1 MGASTPSATGK
12 GKMSGDKMTR
22 ARVAFALLCGLAVCC
37 SVMYITA
44 DAGDNVEGESVLAPA
59 KSVYGI
65 GGPTSVDSTDV
76 QKAGTV
82 FTNTPDGR
90 MRLTDYLSN
99 VEREIAAEGAAR
111 KRDVA
116 AVRAQMDRNMAFNE
130 KARAALKKALL
141 FRMKKNEIKT
151 KSDLH
156 RAMRWTQMKFHRAA
170 VLSNKRMKI
179 NAERSKKIRMKIAA
193 DKRHAAAQLK
203 HQVLAQQRAMA
214 ALASAVNARI
224 KKTNKSVAVN
234 AAQIKSNAIAAQKAL
249 EKAVHKYDKKAANA
263 RALAAA
269 GRSKLAAQLR
279 AQDKATRQW
288 ANNKLKVVIAK
299 TAAQFR
305 RVRAKMQRD
314 RHHADFALKSATSRM
329 TASLNAF
336 RALNDKRFAKNVKRI
351 KHARK
356 EAAMRVARARAD
368 FRVRIRS
375 LRATVKQQVAKTNA
389 RITQLSGV
397 VDKNKLAQAKVN
409 ANVRAEMDRMIR
421 IGNKRYKEH
430 LKKDAELKRLVNANK
445 AANDRRLKAMANHYA
460 AELDKVR
467 TTMKKNRAHATR
479 MLAKKTAALYSAIAK
494 SEKAQMKENG
504 RLAKLTR
511 DARLDIADNLRK
523 AKADFAKRMAS
534 LHTTVIKNDKK
545 FEKKLDKLT
554 GIVRK
559 NAMKNAKGRHDL
571 AVLMASNKKML
582 QAEVQS
588 AVHKGEQ
595 RMMKAENMLKDM
607 NKKTKASLNMRITSK
622 VSLYAKKAAAQI
634 NNLRMSSKAARAE
647 MRKEMMMAV
656 KTAAQEA
663 KKNLA
668 AAYKQSRKMFRAAN
682 AKEAKA
688 AKASAAGRAKLAKSI
703 AAQQKAA
710 QRQLTDAVGTMSR
723 SLSALKVET
732 RKKIKKANKS
742 ITAYAD
748 QLIKEQKA
756 VNALMSSQMK
766 VLKGKIKKTRAH
778 SLRAI
783 GKANEKSAAGFASVN
798 RKIAAAMKKANKAA
812 KDRFAKLFAKMSK
825 QRKESN
831 QQLNAEVHKMNRNIA
846 KQAALEDARFQK
858 TVKNIKAARAAAT
871 KQVRDA
877 RKSFATRIATTTSSI
892 KDQES
897 RLLGEIKLVG
907 EELLSFKASQ
917 LRVNRRTTAEMKRI
931 TPLANLR
938 NSQSVRA
945 RGKLRALLD
954 ANKKAAH
961 EEVKA
966 LNALF
971 TRKLASVRTKAT
983 QDARQAGRDLRAA
996 TGKLYGKLAKVQL
1009 AAALANAKSAKKIN
1023 KYAKKSQAAIVA
1035 ARRSFNAR
1043 LVTMTN
1049 RVASNARKATRG
1061 LEVLTG
1067 VIRKYKPNGKKDRAL
1082 IRSQNKALGKD
1093 LQAKIDR
1100 YIQEGEARAKRIAHR
1115 ARRNLK
1121 AAKKSMLLEIS
1132 ARVEATADKIFKSV
1146 QGNHKKIADNY
1157 LSLKAYA
1164 VTARGKLSKYV
1175 KKGGKN
1181 LSSLGEL
1188 MTAVAALPGVK
1199 VPKAEGIGSGASSI
1213 PAIFSAKNVKVSNIA
1228 SKINGLVNEY
1238 SGVLARVRRVWPMG
1252 LGKYL
1257 LMKLEESML
1266 AKGVLQVDKVSGKK
1280 GNFVFVNGRTVGLSN
1295 KLNDFESLAVHMKA
1309 YEATLAALTAKLAG
1323 KVSRHNK
1330 KHIAYVKPPAWK
1342 GD

>member
-1 MGASTPSATGK
+1 MGALLLED
-12 GKMSGDKMTR
+12 MSGDKMTR
-22 ARVAFALLCGLAVCC
+22 ARVAFGLLCGLALCC

-44 DAGDNVEGESVLAPA
+44 DGDALEGESVLASGFGFSRSTRTVRVSRP
-59 KSVYGI
+59 KVHGI
-65 GGPTSVDSTDV
+65 GGPSSVHSTDV
-76 QKAGTV
+76 QKAGQI

-90 MRLTDYLSN
+90 MRLTDYLAN
-99 VEREIAAEGAAR
+99 VEKEIAAEGVAR

-116 AVRAQMDRNMAFNE
+116 NVRAQMDRNMAFNE
-130 KARAALKKALL
+130 AARRKMKAALLRRMAANARKA
-141 FRMKKNEIKT
+141 KH
-151 KSDLH
+151 DLM
-156 RAMRWTQMKFHRAA
+156 RAMRYTQWRFHKAAALQNARNRANIEKSA
-170 VLSNKRMKI
+170 
-179 NAERSKKIRMKIAA
+179 KIRAKVAA
-193 DKRHAAAQLK
+193 DKRHAAHAL
-203 HQVLAQQRAMA
+203 HVQVLAQQRATA
-214 ALASAVNARI
+214 AYASAINARI
-224 KKTNKSVAVN
+224 KKTDQAVAKN

-249 EKAVHKYDKKAANA
+249 AAAVSKFDKKANNA
-263 RALAAA
+263 KALAAK
-269 GRSKLAAQLR
+269 GRSKLAAQLAR
-279 AQDKATRQW
+279 QGRATRQW
-288 ANNKLKVVIAK
+288 ANNRLKVVMAK

-314 RHHADFALKSATSRM
+314 RHHADFALKAATSRM
-329 TASLNAF
+329 TASLNAAK
-336 RALNDKRFAKNVKRI
+336 ALNDKRFAKNVKRI

-494 SEKAQMKENG
+494 SERAQMKVNG
-504 RLAKLTR
+504 NLAKQTR
-511 DARLDIADNLRK
+511 DARLDIADGLRK
-523 AKADFAKRMAS
+523 AKNDFAKRMAN
-534 LHTTVIKNDKK
+534 LHSNIIKNDKK

-783 GKANEKSAAGFASVN
+783 GKANEKSAAGFAS
-798 RKIAAAMKKANKAA
+798 I
-812 KDRFAKLFAKMSK
+812 
-825 QRKESN
+825 
-831 QQLNAEVHKMNRNIA
+831 NRNIA

-931 TPLANLR
+931 TTLANLR

-966 LNALF
+966 LNAPF

-1009 AAALANAKSAKKIN
+1009 AAAIAN
-1023 KYAKKSQAAIVA
+1023 
-1035 ARRSFNAR
+1035 
-1043 LVTMTN
+1043 
-1049 RVASNARKATRG
+1049 
-1061 LEVLTG
+1061 
-1067 VIRKYKPNGKKDRAL
+1067 
-1082 IRSQNKALGKD
+1082 
-1093 LQAKIDR
+1093 
-1100 YIQEGEARAKRIAHR
+1100 
-1115 ARRNLK
+1115 
-1121 AAKKSMLLEIS
+1121 
-1132 ARVEATADKIFKSV
+1132 
-1146 QGNHKKIADNY
+1146 
-1157 LSLKAYA
+1157 
-1164 VTARGKLSKYV
+1164 
-1175 KKGGKN
+1175 
-1181 LSSLGEL
+1181 
-1188 MTAVAALPGVK
+1188 
-1199 VPKAEGIGSGASSI
+1199 
-1213 PAIFSAKNVKVSNIA
+1213 
-1228 SKINGLVNEY
+1228 
-1238 SGVLARVRRVWPMG
+1238 
-1252 LGKYL
+1252 
-1257 LMKLEESML
+1257 
-1266 AKGVLQVDKVSGKK
+1266 
-1280 GNFVFVNGRTVGLSN
+1280 
-1295 KLNDFESLAVHMKA
+1295 
-1309 YEATLAALTAKLAG
+1309 
-1323 KVSRHNK
+1323 
-1330 KHIAYVKPPAWK
+1330 
-1342 GD
+1342 

>member
-1 MGASTPSATGK
+1 MG
-12 GKMSGDKMTR
+12 
-22 ARVAFALLCGLAVCC
+22 
-37 SVMYITA
+37 
-44 DAGDNVEGESVLAPA
+44 
-59 KSVYGI
+59 
-65 GGPTSVDSTDV
+65 
-76 QKAGTV
+76 
-82 FTNTPDGR
+82 
-90 MRLTDYLSN
+90 
-99 VEREIAAEGAAR
+99 
-111 KRDVA
+111 
-116 AVRAQMDRNMAFNE
+116 
-130 KARAALKKALL
+130 
-141 FRMKKNEIKT
+141 
-151 KSDLH
+151 
-156 RAMRWTQMKFHRAA
+156 
-170 VLSNKRMKI
+170 
-179 NAERSKKIRMKIAA
+179 
-193 DKRHAAAQLK
+193 
-203 HQVLAQQRAMA
+203 
-214 ALASAVNARI
+214 
-224 KKTNKSVAVN
+224 
-234 AAQIKSNAIAAQKAL
+234 
-249 EKAVHKYDKKAANA
+249 
-263 RALAAA
+263 
-269 GRSKLAAQLR
+269 
-279 AQDKATRQW
+279 
-288 ANNKLKVVIAK
+288 
-299 TAAQFR
+299 
-305 RVRAKMQRD
+305 
-314 RHHADFALKSATSRM
+314 
-329 TASLNAF
+329 
-336 RALNDKRFAKNVKRI
+336 
-351 KHARK
+351 
-356 EAAMRVARARAD
+356 
-368 FRVRIRS
+368 
-375 LRATVKQQVAKTNA
+375 
-389 RITQLSGV
+389 ITQLSGV

-494 SEKAQMKENG
+494 SERAQMKVNG
-504 RLAKLTR
+504 NLAKQTR
-511 DARLDIADNLRK
+511 DARLDIADGLRK
-523 AKADFAKRMAS
+523 AKNDFAKRMAN
-534 LHTTVIKNDKK
+534 LHSNIIKNDKK

-595 RMMKAENMLKDM
+595 RMMGAENMLKDM
-607 NKKTKASLNMRITSK
+607 GKKTKASLNMRITSK

-656 KTAAQEA
+656 KT
-663 KKNLA
+663 
-668 AAYKQSRKMFRAAN
+668 
-682 AKEAKA
+682 
-688 AKASAAGRAKLAKSI
+688 SAAGRAKLAKSI

-825 QRKESN
+825 QRKQSN

-931 TPLANLR
+931 TTLANLR

-1023 KYAKKSQAAIVA
+1023 KYAKKSA
-1035 ARRSFNAR
+1035 
-1043 LVTMTN
+1043 
-1049 RVASNARKATRG
+1049 
-1061 LEVLTG
+1061 
-1067 VIRKYKPNGKKDRAL
+1067 
-1082 IRSQNKALGKD
+1082 
-1093 LQAKIDR
+1093 
-1100 YIQEGEARAKRIAHR
+1100 
-1115 ARRNLK
+1115 
-1121 AAKKSMLLEIS
+1121 
-1132 ARVEATADKIFKSV
+1132 
-1146 QGNHKKIADNY
+1146 
-1157 LSLKAYA
+1157 
-1164 VTARGKLSKYV
+1164 
-1175 KKGGKN
+1175 
-1181 LSSLGEL
+1181 
-1188 MTAVAALPGVK
+1188 
-1199 VPKAEGIGSGASSI
+1199 
-1213 PAIFSAKNVKVSNIA
+1213 
-1228 SKINGLVNEY
+1228 
-1238 SGVLARVRRVWPMG
+1238 
-1252 LGKYL
+1252 
-1257 LMKLEESML
+1257 
-1266 AKGVLQVDKVSGKK
+1266 
-1280 GNFVFVNGRTVGLSN
+1280 
-1295 KLNDFESLAVHMKA
+1295 
-1309 YEATLAALTAKLAG
+1309 
-1323 KVSRHNK
+1323 
-1330 KHIAYVKPPAWK
+1330 
-1342 GD
+1342 

>member
-1 MGASTPSATGK
+1 MG
-12 GKMSGDKMTR
+12 
-22 ARVAFALLCGLAVCC
+22 
-37 SVMYITA
+37 
-44 DAGDNVEGESVLAPA
+44 
-59 KSVYGI
+59 
-65 GGPTSVDSTDV
+65 
-76 QKAGTV
+76 
-82 FTNTPDGR
+82 
-90 MRLTDYLSN
+90 
-99 VEREIAAEGAAR
+99 IAAEGAAR

-156 RAMRWTQMKFHRAA
+156 KAMRWTQWKFHKAA

-214 ALASAVNARI
+214 SLASAVNARI

-351 KHARK
+351 SAARR
-356 EAAMRVARARAD
+356 EAKLRVARARAD

-375 LRATVKQQVAKTNA
+375 LRSTVHKQVAKTNA

-397 VDKNKLAQAKVN
+397 VDKDKLAQAKVN

-421 IGNKRYKEH
+421 VGNQRYKQH
-430 LKKDAELKRLVNANK
+430 LKKDAELKRLVMSNR
-445 AANDRRLKAMANHYA
+445 AANFARLKAMANHYA
-460 AELDKVR
+460 AELDKIR
-467 TTMKKNRAHATR
+467 ATMKKNRAHASR

-545 FEKKLDKLT
+545 FEKKMDKLT
-554 GIVRK
+554 GIVRA
-559 NAMKNAKGRHDL
+559 NAVKNAKGRANIASIQKANRKELHA
-571 AVLMASNKKML
+571 AV
-582 QAEVQS
+582 QQ
-588 AVHKGEQ
+588 AVHKGETE
-595 RMMKAENMLKDM
+595 MMQVENKLKTM
-607 NKKTKASLNMRITSK
+607 NKKTKQSLNMRITAKIS
-622 VSLYAKKAAAQI
+622 SYAKAAARQI
-634 NNLRMSSKAARAE
+634 EGVRLSSKKAREE
-647 MRKEMMMAV
+647 MRKELLYAV
-656 KTAAQEA
+656 RSAAAEA
-663 KKNLA
+663 KENLA
-668 AAYKQSRKMFRAAN
+668 AAYKQSSKMFNAAA
-682 AKEAKA
+682 AKEAAA
-688 AKASAAGRAKLAKSI
+688 AKKSAAARAKLAASI
-703 AAQQKAA
+703 AAEKKAA
-710 QRQLTDAVGTMSR
+710 QKQLNDAVGTMSR
-723 SLSALKVET
+723 SLSALKAET
-732 RKKIKKANKS
+732 RKKISKANHRVS
-742 ITAYAD
+742 AYAD
-748 QLIKEQKA
+748 QLAKEQKE
-756 VNALMSSQMK
+756 VNGLMKAQLAKLMGSI
-766 VLKGKIKKTRAH
+766 KGMRGRVARATG
-778 SLRAI
+778 A
-783 GKANEKSAAGFASVN
+783 ANEKSAAGFSKV
-798 RKIAAAMKKANKAA
+798 RGTITAALKKADAKA
-812 KDRFAKLFAKMSK
+812 KLRFAKLFARMTA
-825 QRKESN
+825 QRKAQN
-831 QQLNAEVHKMNRNIA
+831 HKLKREVGIINDKIA
-846 KQAALEDARFQK
+846 KQAALEDSRFKK
-858 TVKNIKAARAAAT
+858 TVKNIAAARAAAT
-871 KQVRDA
+871 AQVKAA
-877 RKSFATRIATTTSSI
+877 RKSFATRIQTTTAAI

-897 RLLGEIKLVG
+897 RLLGEIKVVG
-907 EELLSFKASQ
+907 EELISHKATQ
-917 LRVNRRTTAEMKRI
+917 LRVNRRTQAEMARI
-931 TPLANLR
+931 RAMANHR
-938 NSQSVRA
+938 YSVSKRA
-945 RGKLRALLD
+945 RGKLRRLLD
-954 ANKKAAH
+954 ENKKAAH

-966 LNALF
+966 LDGLF
-971 TRKLASVRTKAT
+971 SRKLASVRTKAT
-983 QDARQAGRDLRAA
+983 EDARAQGRDLRRA
-996 TGKLYGKLAKVQL
+996 TAKMYGKLAKIQL
-1009 AAALANAKSAKKIN
+1009 EASFLNKKT
-1023 KYAKKSQAAIVA
+1023 SAAIA
-1035 ARRSFNAR
+1035 STKKAFNAR
-1043 LVTMTN
+1043 LTTLTI
-1049 RVASNARKATRG
+1049 RVASNNRRAQRG

-1067 VIRKYKPNGKKDRAL
+1067 VIRRLKNNGKKDRAL
-1082 IRSQNKALGKD
+1082 IRSQNKALGVD

-1100 YIQEGEARAKRIAHR
+1100 YVQEGEARAKRIAHR
-1115 ARRNLK
+1115 ARRNLA

-1132 ARVEATADKIFKSV
+1132 ARVEATADKIFKSI
-1146 QGNHKKIADNY
+1146 QGNYKRIADNY

-1164 VTARGKLSKYV
+1164 VSAKSMLRKFVIAGK
-1175 KKGGKN
+1175 GKN

-1188 MTAVAALPGVK
+1188 LVTVAAMSSVKASK
-1199 VPKAEGIGSGASSI
+1199 VPGIGAGAKTI
-1213 PAIFSAKNVKVSNIA
+1213 PSIFSSKVIKVPRSA
-1228 SKINGLVNEY
+1228 TAINGIVNEY
-1238 SGVLARVRRVWPMG
+1238 SSVLSQVRSHWPMG

-1257 LMKLEESML
+1257 LMKFEESML
-1266 AKGVLQVDKVSGKK
+1266 AKGVLQVDKVGGKA

-1295 KLNDFESLAVHMKA
+1295 KLNDFETLAVRMVK
-1309 YEATLAALTAKLAG
+1309 YEAVLAKRTAKLAG
-1323 KVSRHNK
+1323 KVHKFNK
-1330 KHIAYVKPPAWK
+1330 KKLMMVKPPEWG

>member
-1 MGASTPSATGK
+1 MG
-12 GKMSGDKMTR
+12 
-22 ARVAFALLCGLAVCC
+22 
-37 SVMYITA
+37 
-44 DAGDNVEGESVLAPA
+44 
-59 KSVYGI
+59 
-65 GGPTSVDSTDV
+65 
-76 QKAGTV
+76 
-82 FTNTPDGR
+82 
-90 MRLTDYLSN
+90 
-99 VEREIAAEGAAR
+99 IAAEGAAR

-156 RAMRWTQMKFHRAA
+156 KAMRWTQWKFHKAA

-214 ALASAVNARI
+214 SLASAVNARI

-336 RALNDKRFAKNVKRI
+336 KALNVKRI
-351 KHARK
+351 KAARA
-356 EAAMRVARARAD
+356 EAKLRVARARAE

-375 LRATVKQQVAKTNA
+375 LRATVHKQVAKTNT

-397 VDKNKLAQAKVN
+397 VDKDKLAQAKVN
-409 ANVRAEMDRMIR
+409 ANVRAEMDRMIK
-421 IGNKRYKEH
+421 IGNQRYKQH

-445 AANDRRLKAMANHYA
+445 AANDRRLRAMANHYA

-494 SEKAQMKENG
+494 SERAQMKVNG
-504 RLAKLTR
+504 NLAKQTR
-511 DARLDIADNLRK
+511 DARLDIADGLRK
-523 AKADFAKRMAS
+523 AKNDFAKRMAN
-534 LHTTVIKNDKK
+534 LHSNIIKNDKK

-846 KQAALEDARFQK
+846 KQAALGDARFQK

-931 TPLANLR
+931 TTLANLR

-971 TRKLASVRTKAT
+971 TRKLASVRTEAT

-1009 AAALANAKSAKKIN
+1009 AAALANAKSA
-1023 KYAKKSQAAIVA
+1023 
-1035 ARRSFNAR
+1035 
-1043 LVTMTN
+1043 
-1049 RVASNARKATRG
+1049 
-1061 LEVLTG
+1061 
-1067 VIRKYKPNGKKDRAL
+1067 
-1082 IRSQNKALGKD
+1082 
-1093 LQAKIDR
+1093 
-1100 YIQEGEARAKRIAHR
+1100 
-1115 ARRNLK
+1115 
-1121 AAKKSMLLEIS
+1121 
-1132 ARVEATADKIFKSV
+1132 
-1146 QGNHKKIADNY
+1146 
-1157 LSLKAYA
+1157 
-1164 VTARGKLSKYV
+1164 
-1175 KKGGKN
+1175 
-1181 LSSLGEL
+1181 
-1188 MTAVAALPGVK
+1188 
-1199 VPKAEGIGSGASSI
+1199 
-1213 PAIFSAKNVKVSNIA
+1213 
-1228 SKINGLVNEY
+1228 
-1238 SGVLARVRRVWPMG
+1238 
-1252 LGKYL
+1252 
-1257 LMKLEESML
+1257 
-1266 AKGVLQVDKVSGKK
+1266 
-1280 GNFVFVNGRTVGLSN
+1280 
-1295 KLNDFESLAVHMKA
+1295 
-1309 YEATLAALTAKLAG
+1309 
-1323 KVSRHNK
+1323 
-1330 KHIAYVKPPAWK
+1330 
-1342 GD
+1342 

>member
-249 EKAVHKYDKKAANA
+249 ENAVAIYDRKAADAKN
-263 RALAAA
+263 LAAK

-279 AQDKATRQW
+279 AQGKATRQW

-336 RALNDKRFAKNVKRI
+336 KALNDKRFAKNVKRI
-351 KHARK
+351 KAARR
-356 EAAMRVARARAD
+356 EAKLRVARARAE

-375 LRATVKQQVAKTNA
+375 LRATVHKQVAKTNA

-397 VDKNKLAQAKVN
+397 VDKDKLAQAKVN
-409 ANVRAEMDRMIR
+409 ANVRAEMDRMIK
-421 IGNKRYKEH
+421 IGNQRYKQH
-430 LKKDAELKRLVNANK
+430 LKKDAELKRLVMSNK
-445 AANDRRLKAMANHYA
+445 AANTARLKAMANHYA

-494 SEKAQMKENG
+494 SERAQMKVNG
-504 RLAKLTR
+504 NLAKQTR
-511 DARLDIADNLRK
+511 DARLDIADGLRK
-523 AKADFAKRMAS
+523 AKNDFAKRMAN
-534 LHTTVIKNDKK
+534 LHSNIIKNDKK

-688 AKASAAGRAKLAKSI
+688 AKASAVGRAKLAKSI

-1067 VIRKYKPNGKKDRAL
+1067 VIRKYKSNGKKDRAL
-1082 IRSQNKALGKD
+1082 IRS
-1093 LQAKIDR
+1093 R
-1100 YIQEGEARAKRIAHR
+1100 TRP
-1115 ARRNLK
+1115 
-1121 AAKKSMLLEIS
+1121 S
-1132 ARVEATADKIFKSV
+1132 ARIS
-1146 QGNHKKIADNY
+1146 
-1157 LSLKAYA
+1157 
-1164 VTARGKLSKYV
+1164 KL
-1175 KKGGKN
+1175 
-1181 LSSLGEL
+1181 
-1188 MTAVAALPGVK
+1188 
-1199 VPKAEGIGSGASSI
+1199 
-1213 PAIFSAKNVKVSNIA
+1213 
-1228 SKINGLVNEY
+1228 
-1238 SGVLARVRRVWPMG
+1238 R
-1252 LGKYL
+1252 
-1257 LMKLEESML
+1257 
-1266 AKGVLQVDKVSGKK
+1266 
-1280 GNFVFVNGRTVGLSN
+1280 
-1295 KLNDFESLAVHMKA
+1295 
-1309 YEATLAALTAKLAG
+1309 LTAT
-1323 KVSRHNK
+1323 SR
-1330 KHIAYVKPPAWK
+1330 
-1342 GD
+1342 